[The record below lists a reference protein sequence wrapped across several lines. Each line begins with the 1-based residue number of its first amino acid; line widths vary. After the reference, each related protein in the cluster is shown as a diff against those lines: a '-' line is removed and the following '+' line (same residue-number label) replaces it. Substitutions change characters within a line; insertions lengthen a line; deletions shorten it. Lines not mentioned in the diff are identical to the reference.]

1 MKVLL
6 LGEYSGV
13 HTNLSKALKEKGY
26 LVDLIHNGD
35 SYKEFDPDYLI
46 KYNYYSSKSVFLNFF
61 IRIYY
66 VLLLYSGFQGFF
78 QIFKY
83 QIRSLGDLN
92 VCARAFRRSTKIY
105 APYAN
110 QSRGIW

>member
-35 SYKEFDPDYLI
+35 SYKEFDADYLI
-46 KYNYYSSKSVFLNFF
+46 KYNYYSF
-61 IRIYY
+61 
-66 VLLLYSGFQGFF
+66 
-78 QIFKY
+78 
-83 QIRSLGDLN
+83 
-92 VCARAFRRSTKIY
+92 RAS
-105 APYAN
+105 
-110 QSRGIW
+110 